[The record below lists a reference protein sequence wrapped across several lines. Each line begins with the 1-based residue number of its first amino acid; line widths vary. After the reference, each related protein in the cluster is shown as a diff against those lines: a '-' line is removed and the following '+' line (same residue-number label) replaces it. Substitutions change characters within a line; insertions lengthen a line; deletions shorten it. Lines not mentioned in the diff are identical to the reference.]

1 MAKTKVVGVV
11 SQKGGVGKST
21 LCQLIA
27 REAAITGKSAKIL
40 DFDVKQMTS
49 TDWVRARLERDF
61 APAIEAEPTKNI
73 EKALKHSRE
82 YDIIVLDGAPGAPK
96 RTAQLMP
103 VCDLIVL
110 PTGASRADL
119 VPTLSLARR
128 IADMKLATDGPVFAL
143 CRIMTASE
151 AAEARIVI
159 AAAGFETL
167 DGELIERPGYRQAQ
181 NIGRSPTET
190 AFPSLNG
197 KAKLLAR
204 SVLDRLAWGDV
215 PLQRQAQP
223 QRRVRK
229 RRVRGVA
236 ADPVNAGG

>member
-1 MAKTKVVGVV
+1 MARTQVIGVV

-27 REAAITGKSAKIL
+27 REAAIGGRHAKIL

-61 APAIEAEPTKNI
+61 APAIDAEPTRNVD
-73 EKALKHSRE
+73 KALKHSKG
-82 YDIIVLDGAPGAPK
+82 YDLIVLDGAPGSPK
-96 RTAQLMP
+96 RTAELMP
-103 VCDLIVL
+103 ACDLIVL

-119 VPTLSLARR
+119 VPGLVLARR
-128 IADMKLATDGPVFAL
+128 IAEMKLAVDGPVFAL

-151 AAEARIVI
+151 ATEARAAI

-181 NIGRSPTET
+181 NLGRSPTET
-190 AFPSLNG
+190 AYPSLNT
-197 KAKLLAR
+197 KARALAH
-204 SVLDRLAWGDV
+204 SILDRLAWDAI
-215 PLQRQAQP
+215 PLRTV
-223 QRRVRK
+223 RRN
-229 RRVRGVA
+229 RG
-236 ADPVNAGG
+236 